1 MKAFLWTTGIVF
13 ALITVA
19 HIWRVFAESAALA
32 RDPWFIL
39 ISLVAAGL
47 SVWSFRLLRVS
58 TRSR

>member
-19 HIWRVFAESAALA
+19 HIWRVFAESRALA

-39 ISLVAAGL
+39 ISFAAAGL
-47 SVWSFRLLRVS
+47 SVWSFRLLRS
-58 TRSR
+58 THSR